1 MRKPTLVTRTK
12 VVTETSYVLVDNV
25 LTVTSA
31 STGNAPFTSTR
42 TGVTTGVETITRPN
56 NGNTWTVITKTKT
69 DQSNIVTSTPKVT
82 SSLCTVTQPYTTKK
96 EETKSKCTTI
106 GRPGGY
112 GSGW

>member
-31 STGNAPFTSTR
+31 VTGNAPFASTR
-42 TGVTTGVETITRPN
+42 TGVSTGVETITRPN

-106 GRPGGY
+106 GGPGGY